1 MPSVMLGE
9 DEVVEIVELLRGIN
23 RDIGDPEDWGIPDYL
38 LEAMPEKMRKH
49 SFTLVIESNKDDLD
63 LDIDS
68 LRAVVFGEVND
79 AEARVSL
86 TFDGVS

>member
-1 MPSVMLGE
+1 ML
-9 DEVVEIVELLRGIN
+9 DEKDVVEIVEMLRQIN
-23 RDIGDPEDWGIPDYL
+23 RDLGDPEDWGIPDYL
-38 LEAMPEKMRKH
+38 LDAMPVRMRKH

-63 LDIDS
+63 LDVDS
-68 LRAVVFGEVND
+68 LRAVVFEEVND